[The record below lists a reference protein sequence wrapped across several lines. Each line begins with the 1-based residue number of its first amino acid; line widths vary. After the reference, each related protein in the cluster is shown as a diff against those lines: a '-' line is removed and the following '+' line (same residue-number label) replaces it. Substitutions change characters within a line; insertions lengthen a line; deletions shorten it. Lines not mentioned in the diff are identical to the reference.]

1 MKGNI
6 VMLAGALMVFMILG
20 VPGCASDSTN
30 PYGTNQTPSNI
41 PPNTVVMAP
50 GSFNPSSLTIAKG
63 TTITWRNDDAVVHTS
78 TSDSTGWDTGDVP
91 AGASKTTVFNTSG
104 TFKYHCTYHRTMGM
118 VGTITVQ

>member
-6 VMLAGALMVFMILG
+6 GILAGALMVLMILT
-20 VPGCASDSTN
+20 VPGCTSDSTN

-41 PPNTVVMAP
+41 PPNTVVMASL
-50 GSFNPSSLTIAKG
+50 SFTPSSLTIAKG
-63 TTITWRNDDAVVHTS
+63 TTITWRNDDAIVHTS
-78 TSDSTGWDTGDVP
+78 TSDTTGWDTGNVA

-104 TFKYHCTYHRTMGM
+104 TFKYHCTYHRAMGM